1 MKSLVPGTDGRQQTK
16 NRWQRVA
23 QVLAMACVVTMM
35 SACNDDDEIG
45 IEPSGPQPEWGPNIK
60 PQMLAVIEKLDSLVG
75 QPPLNER
82 TVEEARMAP
91 TPKDA
96 VLAVMEDNGITMPP
110 SKVDTTGQE
119 IAVEGGTIHVRI
131 YTPKNATAPY
141 PGIVYYHGGG
151 WVIAS
156 IDAYDA
162 SAQALSEKTGAVVVS
177 VGYRQAPEYKFPTAH
192 NDSFAAYKWVLAN
205 ASSLNIDEDRVA
217 VAGESAG
224 GNLAGAMCLM
234 ARDQGVQMPVHQLL
248 VYPIAGYDFNTPSY
262 TQYAMA
268 HPLSK
273 PLMQWFFDK
282 YLRSPEDGNN
292 ALIALV
298 QATDLEDLPSA
309 TVINAQLD
317 PLQSEGQEYADH
329 LEAAGVP
336 VTAKVYEG
344 VTHEFFGMAAVV
356 PEAKEAQDLAAKELK
371 KAFEK

>member
-1 MKSLVPGTDGRQQTK
+1 MLGANGKQKTKDG
-16 NRWQRVA
+16 WHRVV
-23 QVLAMACVVTMM
+23 QVLAMACIVTMI
-35 SACNDDDEIG
+35 SACNNDDEID
-45 IEPSGPQPEWGPNIK
+45 IEPNGPQPEWGPNIE

-75 QPPLNER
+75 QPPLYER
-82 TVEEARMAP
+82 TAEEARMAP

-96 VLAVMEDNGITMPP
+96 VLAVMEDNGIPMPP

-162 SAQALSEKTGAVVVS
+162 SARALSEKTGAVVVS

-192 NDSFAAYKWVLAN
+192 NDSFAAYKWVLSN
-205 ASSLNIDEDRVA
+205 ASSLNIDGTRVA

-224 GNLAGAMCLM
+224 GNLAAAMCLM
-234 ARDQGVQMPVHQLL
+234 ARDQNVQMPVHQLL

-262 TQYAMA
+262 IKYAKA

-273 PLMQWFFDK
+273 SLMQWFFDK
-282 YLRSPEDGNN
+282 YLRSPEDGDNP
-292 ALIALV
+292 LISLV
-298 QATDLEDLPSA
+298 QATDLASLPPA

-329 LEAAGVP
+329 LEAAGVA
-336 VTAKVYEG
+336 VTAQVYEG
-344 VTHEFFGMAAVV
+344 VTHEFFGMATVV
-356 PEAKEAQDLAAKELK
+356 PEAKEAQELAARELK
-371 KAFEK
+371 EAFEK